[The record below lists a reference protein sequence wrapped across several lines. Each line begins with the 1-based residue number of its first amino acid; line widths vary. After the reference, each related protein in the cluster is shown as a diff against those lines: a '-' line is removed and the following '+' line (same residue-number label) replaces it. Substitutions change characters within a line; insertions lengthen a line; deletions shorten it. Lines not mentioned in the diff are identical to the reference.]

1 MGWISISTHGVVQ
14 GGYSQWH
21 GVWFPPQKGAARNMG
36 WSSDQRLSF
45 GSLTSLQENIR
56 GVLQQRVWF
65 CLPQKESKT
74 SVWTEQPC
82 ELCGKGND
90 GGLLPK
96 CTTAPNQNTHLTWP
110 TFTERERGQ
119 PTSLQNTECPLK
131 PQWWGFLPKTMSSGF
146 PPLPAGV
153 WTWFSVWVPS
163 NSDILWFHDFGIK
176 LHWRKVVLSP
186 CFGPWLEAVEV
197 SSCHS
202 TSHQLYCIVIIS

>member
-1 MGWISISTHGVVQ
+1 MA
-14 GGYSQWH
+14 
-21 GVWFPPQKGAARNMG
+21 WF
-36 WSSDQRLSF
+36 
-45 GSLTSLQENIR
+45 R
-56 GVLQQRVWF
+56 GVIPSDMECGFLHRKV
-65 CLPQKESKT
+65 LPGTWVEAVTRGCRLGASHPCRRT
-74 SVWTEQPC
+74 SGVCYNRAFDFVSHKRNLRPLCELSNPC